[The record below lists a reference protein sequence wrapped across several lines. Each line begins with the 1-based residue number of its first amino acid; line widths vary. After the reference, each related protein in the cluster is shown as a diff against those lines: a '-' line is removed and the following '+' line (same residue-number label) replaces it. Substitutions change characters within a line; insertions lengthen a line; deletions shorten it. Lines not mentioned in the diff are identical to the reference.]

1 MNHEPVSLL
10 VGWLNSVAGL
20 TSTPPRVSSMI
31 SEQAALPAV
40 AVVNATGG
48 PIADASGLD
57 TVYDWT
63 ATIYCVAGR
72 TGAGLDYPDYQ
83 AAAQLAAHIVTAA
96 RAVAGG
102 THYVTAAGAR
112 LVDAEI
118 IAMTRTVDDAGNAI
132 VTLTVDVRVSD

>member
-20 TSTPPRVSSMI
+20 SATPPRVSSLI
-31 SEQAALPAV
+31 AEQAALPAV
-40 AVVNATGG
+40 AVVNTTGG

-72 TGAGLDYPDYQ
+72 TGAGLEYPDYQ
-83 AAAQLAAHIVTAA
+83 AAAQLAAHIVGAA

-102 THYVTAAGAR
+102 AHYVTAAGAR
-112 LVDAEI
+112 LIDAEI
-118 IAMTRTVDDAGNAI
+118 VAMTRSVDDGGNAI

>member
-1 MNHEPVSLL
+1 VNHEPVSLL
-10 VGWLNSVAGL
+10 IAWLNTVAGL
-20 TSTPPRVSSMI
+20 AATPSRISSLI
-31 SEQAALPAV
+31 SEQTALPAV

-72 TGAGLDYPDYQ
+72 TGAGLDYPDNQ
-83 AAAQLAAHIVTAA
+83 AAAQLAGHIVGAA
-96 RAVAGG
+96 RGVAGG
-102 THYVTAAGAR
+102 AHFVAASGAR

-118 IAMTRTVDDAGNAI
+118 VAMTRSVDDAGNAI
-132 VTLTVDVRVSD
+132 VTLTADVRVAD